1 MTTDITLF
9 GGAMPVPLY
18 LQNNP
23 LAKQLAEQ
31 MEGGL
36 AGNQINRISL
46 RNGKF
51 RFLKKGVE
59 IAAVAEKL
67 DVVLIAANPTV
78 GRLWYAKA
86 FDPDAAGTRPDCYSR
101 EGVRPEADS
110 PLLQSPLCG
119 TCPRNAVG
127 SANNGKG
134 KACAYKKRTVLVSP
148 TNISGDAYALDAGS
162 MTMFGDEDKAQRLF
176 NLKSYIEALKAA
188 GLIVPAVVT
197 RLTFDDE
204 ATVPKLHLT
213 PIRPLTEQ
221 EFAQVTARINDPAIR
236 EMLDD
241 IDLKSEEGVHQQPPA
256 ATAPTQH
263 AAQPAPAPQQAA
275 PAPQPAPVQQP
286 AASVPPP
293 ANHTMAQPTTTTR
306 RGRQPKAETAPATAP
321 APNGFPPANGTAPA
335 ADAGF
340 GFASAPAPQAAPA
353 APAAQGVPGFS
364 VDLDAFD
371 A

>member
-9 GGAMPVPLY
+9 GNAMPVPLY

-78 GRLWYAKA
+78 GRMWYAKA

-101 EGVRPEADS
+101 EGVKPEDDS
-110 PLLQSPLCG
+110 PLKQSPLCA
-119 TCPRNAVG
+119 TCPKNATG

-162 MTMFGDEDKAQRLF
+162 MTMFGDEDKAGRLF

-213 PIRPLTEQ
+213 PIRPLTEA
-221 EFAQVTARINDPAIR
+221 EFAQVTARINDPVIR
-236 EMLDD
+236 DMLDD
-241 IDLKSEEGVHQQPPA
+241 IDMKSEEGVHQQPA
-256 ATAPTQH
+256 VT
-263 AAQPAPAPQQAA
+263 AQPVAP
-275 PAPQPAPVQQP
+275 QQP
-286 AASVPPP
+286 AAPAQQPAAPTPSVNPP
-293 ANHTMAQPTTTTR
+293 ANHTVAQPTTTVR
-306 RGRQPKAETAPATAP
+306 RGRQPKAETAPAAAP
-321 APNGFPPANGTAPA
+321 APSGFPSGTANGAAPA
-335 ADAGF
+335 PAQAGF
-340 GFASAPAPQAAPA
+340 GFESAAPQQAQ
-353 APAAQGVPGFS
+353 APAAQPGGVPGFS